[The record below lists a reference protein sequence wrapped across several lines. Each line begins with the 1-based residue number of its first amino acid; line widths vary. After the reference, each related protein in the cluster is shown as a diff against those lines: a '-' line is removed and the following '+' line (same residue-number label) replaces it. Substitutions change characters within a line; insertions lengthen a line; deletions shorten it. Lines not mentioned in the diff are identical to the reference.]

1 MNIKYQAIAQNLRQ
15 KLYSVYILTG
25 QDHYLLN
32 DAALAIK
39 KAWRQR
45 GECDEQTIQLNVPAD
60 WTLLREEA
68 NSYSLFSEYVLLDA
82 RCDKKTIDAA
92 GKKMLQHY
100 ILNINSRCLIIL
112 RAPNVPSK
120 QLQLLAN
127 NEHTVLVQAY
137 PFAPAE
143 LQRWITTQLQHHAI
157 RHEPQIPALIH
168 QYTQGNM
175 LACAQVIEKLV
186 LINNEGELLT
196 TPVVLEQLSDQCDYQ
211 LYELADACLSARADK
226 AIHLLRQA
234 CQNKT
239 EPTLILWLL
248 SQEIRLLIQL
258 DHLLKQSMPIST
270 ACSQLKIWPQ
280 RSGSYEKI
288 LARLP
293 LVKLQQLLQ
302 TCQQLDEQIK
312 SNQSVTIWHGL
323 ESVALALCC
332 WTYDKTACKKPH
344 AIPLK

>member
-15 KLYSVYILTG
+15 KLYSLYILTG

-39 KAWRQR
+39 KAWRAR
-45 GECDEQTIQLNVPAD
+45 GECDEKVVHLNGPAD
-60 WTLLREEA
+60 WELLREEA
-68 NSYSLFSEYVLLDA
+68 NSYSLFSEFVLIDA
-82 RCDKKTIDAA
+82 RCDKKSIEAA

-100 ILNINSRCLIIL
+100 LNHINTKCLIML
-112 RAPNVPSK
+112 RAPNVPGK

-127 NEHTVLVQAY
+127 NPHTVLMQAY
-137 PFAPAE
+137 PFAPSE
-143 LQRWITTQLQHHAI
+143 LQRWITTQLQNRSI
-157 RHEPQIPALIH
+157 RHEAQVPTLIH

-175 LACAQVIEKLV
+175 LACAQVIEKLALV
-186 LINNEGELLT
+186 SNQDELLST
-196 TPVVLEQLSDQCDYQ
+196 SMVLEQLSDQCDYQ
-211 LYELADACLSARADK
+211 LYELADACLSARAEK

-248 SQEIRLLIQL
+248 SQEVRLLIQL
-258 DHLLKQSMPIST
+258 QHLRKQSVSMSA
-270 ACSQLKIWPQ
+270 ACTQLKIWPQ
-280 RSGSYEKI
+280 RANAYETT

-302 TCQQLDEQIK
+302 HCQQLDEQIK

-323 ESVALALCC
+323 ERVAMALC
-332 WTYDKTACKKPH
+332 
-344 AIPLK
+344 